1 MVEEFI
7 IGMELIIGI
16 VVGLIVGIIVIYVI
30 MKSRTK
36 NEIVKWKTEY
46 ESDVQQR
53 IEDAKKDS
61 LIQSRSTLKGKIGE
75 QMAPLL
81 PEFTEKYEPSDARFI
96 GSPIDYLIF
105 KNMSRFPNNENNPI
119 EIVLMDV
126 KTGKST
132 TTPLQNAIKEAITNG
147 RVSFD
152 VLKPE
157 IE

>member
-1 MVEEFI
+1 MVE
-7 IGMELIIGI
+7 ELIIGI
-16 VVGLIVGIIVIYVI
+16 VVGLIVGIIIIYVV
-30 MKSRTK
+30 MKSRRKSEFTR
-36 NEIVKWKTEY
+36 WKTEY
-46 ESDVQQR
+46 ETDVQQR

-61 LIQSRSTLKGKIGE
+61 LTQSRSTLKGKIGE

-105 KNMSRFPNNENNPI
+105 KNMSTFPNKDDPI

-132 TTPLQNAIKEAITNG
+132 TTPLQNAIKEAINNG
-147 RVSFD
+147 RVSFE